1 MRSDEVPSP
10 LNPSAEP
17 DMTPPAAPLLER
29 VAGIFAA
36 LGGLLAIGVAV
47 LVCTSVLG
55 RWLYASPVRGDF
67 EFVRIATALAVF
79 AYLPYTQARRAN
91 INVDTFTRFLP
102 PRVNAAIDGIWDLVF
117 ALAMGFCAWG
127 LYLGA
132 FDAKDNWETTS
143 ELQLQLWPVILAS
156 AVLCGCLSFVAFVT
170 AILRLR
176 GRP

>member
-1 MRSDEVPSP
+1 MEPGAPD
-10 LNPSAEP
+10 LSAP
-17 DMTPPAAPLLER
+17 RAPVLER

-47 LVCTSVLG
+47 LVCTSVFG
-55 RWLYASPVRGDF
+55 RWLFSAPSRGGF
-67 EFVRIATALAVF
+67 EFVRSVTGVAVF

-102 PRVNAAIDGIWDLVF
+102 ARLNAAIDGVWDLVF
-117 ALAMGFCAWG
+117 AVAMGFCAYG

-132 FDAKDNWETTS
+132 WDAKDNWETS
-143 ELQLQLWPVILAS
+143 LELQLQLWPVILAS
-156 AVLCGCLSFVAFVT
+156 AVLCGCLSLVAFLT
-170 AILRLR
+170 ALMRFF

>member
-1 MRSDEVPSP
+1 M
-10 LNPSAEP
+10 EP
-17 DMTPPAAPLLER
+17 GAPVDIPPRAPVLER
-29 VAGIFAA
+29 AAGLFAA

-47 LVCTSVLG
+47 LVCASVLG
-55 RWLYASPVRGDF
+55 RGLFSAPVRGDF

-102 PRVNAAIDGIWDLVF
+102 ARVNSAIDGLWDLVF
-117 ALAMGFCAWG
+117 AACMAMCAWG

-132 FDAKDNWETTS
+132 FDAKDNWETTI

-156 AVLCGCLSFVAFVT
+156 AVLCACLAVVAAAT
-170 AILRLR
+170 AIVRFL
-176 GRP
+176 GRA

>member
-1 MRSDEVPSP
+1 MEPGAPVVVPP
-10 LNPSAEP
+10 R
-17 DMTPPAAPLLER
+17 APVLER
-29 VAGIFAA
+29 VAGVFAA

-55 RWLYASPVRGDF
+55 RWLFSAPVRGDF

-102 PRVNAAIDGIWDLVF
+102 ARLNAAIDGFWDLVF
-117 ALAMGFCAWG
+117 AVGMGICAYG

-132 FDAKDNWETTS
+132 FDAKDNWETTI
-143 ELQLQLWPVILAS
+143 ELQLKLWPVILTS
-156 AVLCGCLSFVAFVT
+156 SILCACLSLVAFLT
-170 AILRLR
+170 AILRFAA
-176 GRP
+176 RP

>member
-1 MRSDEVPSP
+1 M
-10 LNPSAEP
+10 EP
-17 DMTPPAAPLLER
+17 GAPVALPPRAPVLER
-29 VAGIFAA
+29 VAGLFAA

-47 LVCTSVLG
+47 LVCASVLG
-55 RWLYASPVRGDF
+55 RWLFSAPIRGDF

-102 PRVNAAIDGIWDLVF
+102 ARVNAAIDGFWDLVF
-117 ALAMGFCAWG
+117 AVGMGICAYG

-132 FDAKDNWETTS
+132 FDAKDNWETTI

-156 AVLCGCLSFVAFVT
+156 SVLCACLSLVAFLT
-170 AILRLR
+170 ALLRFLA
-176 GRP
+176 RP